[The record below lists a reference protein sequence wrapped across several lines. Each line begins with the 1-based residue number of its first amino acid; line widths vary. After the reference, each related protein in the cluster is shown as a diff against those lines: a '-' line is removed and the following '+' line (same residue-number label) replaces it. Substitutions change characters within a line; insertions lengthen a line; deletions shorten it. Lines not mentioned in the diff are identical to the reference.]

1 MVWVTEKRSNM
12 PVQSLVEQIIADECL
27 SRYEY
32 LRLTSIIL
40 ADYQLNDEDRRQISR
55 VLDYVQIGRIRLVD

>member
-32 LRLTSIIL
+32 LHLTSTIL
-40 ADYQLNDEDRRQISR
+40 ADYQLSDEDRRQIGR
-55 VLDYVQIGRIRLVD
+55 LLDYVQIGRIRLVD